1 MSESAFRKSVRQAV
15 RGLWSGA
22 ISRAQFKSAMASALR
37 RNLSVAW
44 VEGARECGIEVTELT
59 DEELK
64 ARDAFIK
71 EQEDFVSGLAD
82 GVREGDRASGG
93 KIADLLGRAELWVNR
108 YNDARNRGK
117 QLACADKKLKWQI
130 GPTEQHC
137 RDCSKY
143 NGRVH
148 RGSVWGEIRPQSASL
163 ACHGFRCKCQL
174 VPTTERATGG
184 KPPRMTG

>member
-1 MSESAFRKSVRQAV
+1 MSESTFRTSLRQAV
-15 RGLWSGA
+15 RGLWSGV
-22 ISRAQFKSAMASALR
+22 ITRAQFNTMMEKTLLKE
-37 RNLSVAW
+37 LSIAW
-44 VEGARECGIEVTELT
+44 NEGAKECGIELVEMT

-71 EQEDFVSGLAD
+71 EQQSYISEFGAAI
-82 GVREGDRASGG
+82 REVDRRDKKTIFPLFDRA
-93 KIADLLGRAELWVNR
+93 KLWLNR
-108 YNDARNRGK
+108 YTDARNRGK
-117 QLACADKKLKWQI
+117 QLACSNKKLRWVL

-148 RGSVWGEIRPQSASL
+148 RGSVWGDIRPQSPHL
-163 ACHGFRCKCQL
+163 ACHGFRCRCQL
-174 VPTTERATGG
+174 VPTNERATGG